1 MRITLL
7 SAVLLLSAI
16 AADAQTTAAH
26 AGSQAFDAS
35 RAATIDRALQN
46 YVDTD
51 RVAGIVALVMQDG
64 QVVYEKAFGWADKEA
79 GRKMTTDTIF
89 RIASQTKAL
98 TSTAIMQLLEEGALT
113 LNTRAGSFI
122 PSFTRTTVAVANE
135 RGAVRQVPA
144 TRPITIRDLLT
155 HTAGI
160 SYGTE
165 PSVRDLY
172 EAKGLGP
179 AAGAGWYT
187 ADKDE
192 SVCETMERLGTLP
205 FVAQPGEAWVYGYNT
220 DVLGCIVEKASRK
233 PLDAYIRDR
242 ITTPLGMKDT
252 QFFLP
257 PAQRDRLAAV
267 YSSVENKYVRAPEGG
282 RGQGAYVD
290 GPRKNFAGGA
300 GLLSTARD
308 YARFLEAM
316 RRNGSIDGTRILS
329 PRSVKLMSTNQVGT
343 LHSANGLGF
352 GLGFETTD
360 RYGANGLSSVGT
372 FGWGGAYGS
381 SYRVDPDARLSLVFM
396 IQLMPNRTDIAQKF
410 PNLVYQALMD
420 APRVGTLH

>member
-1 MRITLL
+1 MRITALAI
-7 SAVLLLSAI
+7 SVLLGVSL
-16 AADAQTTAAH
+16 AA
-26 AGSQAFDAS
+26 QAPATHNA
-35 RAATIDRALQN
+35 AATFDPARAPIIDRALQR

-51 RVAGIVALVMQDG
+51 RVAGIVALAMQDG
-64 QVVYEKAFGWADKEA
+64 HVVYEKAFGWADKEA
-79 GRKMTTDTIF
+79 GRRMTTDTIF

-98 TSTAIMQLLEEGALT
+98 TSTAVMQLIEEGSLT
-113 LNTRAGSFI
+113 LSTRAGTLI
-122 PSFTRTTVAVANE
+122 PSFTRTSVAVANE
-135 RGAVRQVPA
+135 RGVMRQVPA

-192 SVCETMERLGTLP
+192 SVCTTMERLGTLP
-205 FVAQPGEAWVYGYNT
+205 FVSQPGESWVYGYNT
-220 DVLGCIVEKASRK
+220 DVLGCIVEKVSGM
-233 PLDAYIRDR
+233 PLDVYIRER
-242 ITTPLGMKDT
+242 IAAPLGMKDT

-267 YSSVENKYVRAPEGG
+267 YSSVANGTYVRSPEGA
-282 RGQGAYVD
+282 RGQGSYVE
-290 GPRKNFAGGA
+290 GPRRNFAGGA

-308 YARFLEAM
+308 YARFLEAI
-316 RRNGSIDGTRILS
+316 RRGGSIDGTRILS
-329 PRSVKLMSTNQVGT
+329 PLSVKLMTTNQVGD
-343 LHSANGLGF
+343 LHSKTGLGW
-352 GLGFETTD
+352 GLAFETVD
-360 RYGANGLSSVGT
+360 HFGANTMSSEGA

-381 SYRVDPDARLSLVFM
+381 IYRVDPEARLVMVML
-396 IQLMPNRTDIAQKF
+396 IQLIPNATDIRDVF
-410 PNLVYQALMD
+410 PTLVYQALK
-420 APRVGTLH
+420 